1 MDMLGVK
8 RHTQRGEDSSEHGR
22 KTASERFFLNR
33 LLSEKFSL
41 CFLFPED

>member
-22 KTASERFFLNR
+22 KTASE
-33 LLSEKFSL
+33 
-41 CFLFPED
+41 FLF

>member
-22 KTASERFFLNR
+22 KTASKGFFKSTSFR
-33 LLSEKFSL
+33 EV
-41 CFLFPED
+41 